1 MLATDRDPAAF
12 SLIAHNKRDAAT
24 MGTGLKLTVKRG
36 GTSRELDIEQLTDD
50 ELHDLLK
57 RSTPTQVRAYAFLLA
72 TWIRDSAEPQTE
84 GSVVK
89 HPDERTKRG
98 KPVPDRRSR

>member
-1 MLATDRDPAAF
+1 MLVSDRDPAAF
-12 SLIAHNKRDAAT
+12 SLIARNKWDAT
-24 MGTGLKLTVKRG
+24 IMGTGIKTTVKRG
-36 GTSRELDIEQLTDD
+36 GASRELDIEQLTND

-72 TWIRDSAEPQTE
+72 TWIRDSAERQTE
-84 GSVVK
+84 ESAVK

>member
-12 SLIAHNKRDAAT
+12 SLIAHNKRDAII
-24 MGTGLKLTVKRG
+24 MGTGIKVTVKRG
-36 GTSRELDIEQLTDD
+36 GASRELDIEQLTDD

-72 TWIRDSAEPQTE
+72 TWIRDSAERQTE
-84 GSVVK
+84 GSAVK
-89 HPDERTKRG
+89 HADERAKRDKLIPG
-98 KPVPDRRSR
+98 RRSR